1 MSSMFDDTSSFNSD
15 LSTWDV
21 SSVTDMSHM
30 FFRISSFNSD
40 LSTWD
45 VSGVT
50 DMSEMFTGARSFNQN
65 LGIWYIILDDTSIDI
80 GSGAKK
86 IGNITAQNPILG
98 RQYLAYGIGSGAD
111 SALFAI
117 DGNTLKIKPSAD
129 YSGKTGYAVNVTL
142 AGSFGVNN
150 FQVINVTVTGADT
163 P

>member
-1 MSSMFDDTSSFNSD
+1 MDSMFRYALIFDQPLSD
-15 LSTWDV
+15 
-21 SSVTDMSHM
+21 
-30 FFRISSFNSD
+30 
-40 LSTWD
+40 WD

-50 DMSEMFTGARSFNQN
+50 NMSGMFTGADYFNQN
-65 LGIWYIILDDTSIDI
+65 LGAWCIILDDTSIDI

-117 DGNTLKIKPSAD
+117 DGNTLKIKPSSD
-129 YSGKTGYAVNVTL
+129 YSGKTEYAVKIT
-142 AGSFGVNN
+142 ATSSFGVNN